1 MRRVTLVLL
10 LLLAGCAS
18 PGAEKRPEPTASS
31 AAVAPTPT
39 FADVTRGDTAS
50 VVRLWAYDRTARSVV
65 VEPVV
70 FMQGPDFCAEF
81 AVPDTDPRCEQDWTT
96 EDSRLKVTLPVR
108 PDATFAA
115 VNGDPQACMSDKTG
129 AGTCPVSAR
138 RFATWLKEG
147 PEALVRLT
155 TVDGAVT
162 AMAEVYV
169 P

>member
-1 MRRVTLVLL
+1 VTLVLL

-18 PGAEKRPEPTASS
+18 PGAEKRPEPTASN